1 MVLSEALPWSFIERA
16 SPLVWLWALLLGWA
30 PVTNIAY
37 YHITNTVQDLGP
49 IVLGSIVLGPTSG
62 ARMLTYHITNSTSLS
77 FVALTTNAHV
87 IQRLLFPNQPDNNLI
102 TTYQLPSSL
111 ELDSVLY

>member
-37 YHITNTVQDLGP
+37 YHITNTVLSP
-49 IVLGSIVLGPTSG
+49 IILGPTSG

-111 ELDSVLY
+111 ELDSVLC